1 MCTRFVPVVQEAD
14 LPTDRDEPIGNA
26 THYLSAAT
34 GKASR
39 VRRFASYE
47 PMEESNETFA
57 LNDHIRTGREHS
69 QFSDDFR
76 LRRWRSLFRFLNQ
89 HLGFFASGSQ
99 TTDFALTFGTG
110 HELLFVVVKTGVRKG
125 KGG

>member
-1 MCTRFVPVVQEAD
+1 MD
-14 LPTDRDEPIGNA
+14 HDEPIGNA

-39 VRRFASYE
+39 VRRFASE
-47 PMEESNETFA
+47 APMEESTEESDETFA
-57 LNDHIRTGREHS
+57 LNDHIRTGSEHS

-76 LRRWRSLFRFLNQ
+76 LRCWRSLFRFLDQ